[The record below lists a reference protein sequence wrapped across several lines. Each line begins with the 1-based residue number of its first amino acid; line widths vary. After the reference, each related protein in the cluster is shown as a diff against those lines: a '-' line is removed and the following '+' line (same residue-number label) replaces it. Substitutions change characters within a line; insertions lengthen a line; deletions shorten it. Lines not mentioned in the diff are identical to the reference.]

1 MVHKI
6 TDISSVAGILSLRS
20 GLASLEALDP
30 HLVPALLTSPHS
42 CHSTLLIKS
51 WRQEV
56 QEIRDSVFL
65 IVDPA
70 AFADVIHLYF
80 IGL

>member
-1 MVHKI
+1 M
-6 TDISSVAGILSLRS
+6 TAGILDLRS

-30 HLVPALLTSPHS
+30 VLVPALSMSPGS
-42 CHSTLLIKS
+42 CHAELLSRS

-70 AFADVIHLYF
+70 AFAEVN
-80 IGL
+80 